1 MRKRITASLLAAMLA
16 ISTAA
21 CGGGGSQASGLNE
34 TIVIATDQWN
44 GVFSP
49 FFYTANPD
57 AEVFGPII
65 ETILEPNA
73 NNELIDNL
81 GHIDEE
87 VVGKGDNQQTIY
99 TIKLN
104 EGIKFSDGSDMTID
118 DVIFTY
124 KVLADPN
131 YDGMSPFRTAVNI
144 VGMNEYYYD
153 DPNYS
158 ENVAKIEAQAKKDG
172 NDKEKFIQ
180 YLIDTKC
187 EGMFED
193 VSEDPD
199 GEDGPLTSWADYLKD
214 KGFEISEADAKDE
227 AKLLQA
233 LAECEYE
240 TNKDSYDAVSYYEEK
255 LSKDLVADGLSD
267 GIDVP
272 EISGIEKIDDLTCK
286 VTVDGV
292 DMNAERQLGVQN
304 IVPASY
310 YGEGF
315 EKGNLEGV
323 KAKNGTPMGSG
334 PYKFVSNKDNVVKLE
349 ANENYWGGAPK
360 TKYLAYQVVEENQ
373 KADAVING
381 DVDIAE
387 PSASTEIVDKLDE
400 SGIHYDLFDNNGYGY
415 VAISA
420 KRIPDKNVREGLM
433 HLMTREQAVSTYYGP
448 LAEVIERPMTT
459 VLAEYPKDAKEY
471 WGYDPDKAL
480 ECFKKAG
487 YVQKDGK
494 LVKDGKQLVVEVAIG
509 QASSHP
515 ATPIFTQMKNDME
528 KMGARLNITDTDLSI
543 LSNRV
548 NSDDVD
554 MWCMAWG
561 NTQDCDLTQLF
572 GSEYTKNGGSNRT
585 WIKDKELDKL
595 LKETRAT
602 LDLEKRKELVAKELD
617 IIMSWATYMPI
628 YQRKNM
634 TAYSSNINTDTLPKE
649 ASMFYNYRNEL
660 EKLEL
665 NQ

>member
-1 MRKRITASLLAAMLA
+1 
-16 ISTAA
+16 
-21 CGGGGSQASGLNE
+21 
-34 TIVIATDQWN
+34 
-44 GVFSP
+44 
-49 FFYTANPD
+49 
-57 AEVFGPII
+57 
-65 ETILEPNA
+65 
-73 NNELIDNL
+73 
-81 GHIDEE
+81 
-87 VVGKGDNQQTIY
+87 
-99 TIKLN
+99 
-104 EGIKFSDGSDMTID
+104 
-118 DVIFTY
+118 
-124 KVLADPN
+124 
-131 YDGMSPFRTAVNI
+131 
-144 VGMNEYYYD
+144 
-153 DPNYS
+153 
-158 ENVAKIEAQAKKDG
+158 
-172 NDKEKFIQ
+172 
-180 YLIDTKC
+180 
-187 EGMFED
+187 
-193 VSEDPD
+193 
-199 GEDGPLTSWADYLKD
+199 
-214 KGFEISEADAKDE
+214 
-227 AKLLQA
+227 
-233 LAECEYE
+233 
-240 TNKDSYDAVSYYEEK
+240 
-255 LSKDLVADGLSD
+255 
-267 GIDVP
+267 
-272 EISGIEKIDDLTCK
+272 
-286 VTVDGV
+286 
-292 DMNAERQLGVQN
+292 
-304 IVPASY
+304 
-310 YGEGF
+310 
-315 EKGNLEGV
+315 
-323 KAKNGTPMGSG
+323 
-334 PYKFVSNKDNVVKLE
+334 
-349 ANENYWGGAPK
+349 
-360 TKYLAYQVVEENQ
+360 
-373 KADAVING
+373 
-381 DVDIAE
+381 
-387 PSASTEIVDKLDE
+387 
-400 SGIHYDLFDNNGYGY
+400 
-415 VAISA
+415 
-420 KRIPDKNVREGLM
+420 PDKNVREGLM